1 MIAASGGQPPAHH
14 EEDTMG
20 SDERD
25 RKRQDE
31 PDVEAHKLRAKDEEP
46 KTEPEDKADDDA
58 PDVEGHMFK
67 R

>member
-1 MIAASGGQPPAHH
+1 
-14 EEDTMG
+14 MG